1 MNETKQ
7 ENFESKTM
15 THCIQPI
22 ENNNMNTTQSMN
34 AGVAIGL
41 AQTSNPASP
50 ATTARPVAMPAARNK
65 TLVLGGLAVASCAAT
80 VLWFKAAVVI
90 SEVLASMDAV
100 YDAFCT

>member
-1 MNETKQ
+1 
-7 ENFESKTM
+7 
-15 THCIQPI
+15 
-22 ENNNMNTTQSMN
+22 MN

-50 ATTARPVAMPAARNK
+50 TTAARPVALPAAHKK

-90 SEVLASMDAV
+90 SEVLAAIDAT
-100 YDAFCT
+100 YKAFYT

>member
-1 MNETKQ
+1 MD
-7 ENFESKTM
+7 
-15 THCIQPI
+15 
-22 ENNNMNTTQSMN
+22 TTQSIN

-50 ATTARPVAMPAARNK
+50 VSTARPVATPAARKK

-80 VLWFKAAVVI
+80 VLCFKAAMII
-90 SEVLASMDAV
+90 SGVLASMDAV

>member
-7 ENFESKTM
+7 EKFESKTM
-15 THCIQPI
+15 THCIQPT

-41 AQTSNPASP
+41 AQTSNPASQ
-50 ATTARPVAMPAARNK
+50 ATTVRPVATPAARKK
-65 TLVLGGLAVASCAAT
+65 TLVLGTLAVASCAAT